1 MKKIALFITTGI
13 LLFTVFSC
21 SKDEN
26 CNFSKS
32 TFENKTYKTSIV
44 RIDSSG
50 VDVTSRYS
58 ALLTI
63 DPCFNNTTT
72 LNASGTYTTN
82 KVSNCTDPAI
92 SGVWSV
98 NTTNG
103 KNYFVLDGSSS
114 EVSAFDCNS
123 VSIKENNGNI
133 TFTFKMTKI

>member
-1 MKKIALFITTGI
+1 MNKIALLTTAAI
-13 LLFTVFSC
+13 LLLATFSC
-21 SKDEN
+21 SKDES
-26 CNFSKS
+26 CSFSKS

-44 RIDSSG
+44 KIDSSG

-82 KVSNCTDPAI
+82 KVSNCTEPAKT
-92 SGVWSV
+92 GVWSV
-98 NTTNG
+98 NTTNS
-103 KNYFVLDGSSS
+103 KNYFVIDGSSS

-123 VSIKENNGNI
+123 VSVKEINGNI
-133 TFTFKMTKI
+133 TFTLKMTKI

>member
-1 MKKIALFITTGI
+1 MNKIALLMTAAI
-13 LLFTVFSC
+13 LLLGTFSC

-26 CNFSKS
+26 CSFSKS

-44 RIDSSG
+44 KIDSSG

-72 LNASGTYTTN
+72 LNASGSYTTN
-82 KVSNCTDPAI
+82 KVSNCTEPAKT
-92 SGVWSV
+92 GVWSV

-123 VSIKENNGNI
+123 VSIKKNNGNI

>member
-1 MKKIALFITTGI
+1 MNKIALLMTAAI
-13 LLFTVFSC
+13 LLLGTFSC
-21 SKDEN
+21 IKDES
-26 CNFSKS
+26 CSFSKS

-44 RIDSSG
+44 KIDSSG

-82 KVSNCTDPAI
+82 KVSNCTEPAKT
-92 SGVWSV
+92 GVWSV
-98 NTTNG
+98 NTTNS
-103 KNYFVLDGSSS
+103 KNYFVIDGSSS

-123 VSIKENNGNI
+123 VSVKEINGNI
-133 TFTFKMTKI
+133 TFTLKMTKI